1 MCPDRPGLRV
11 TLTNQKTN
19 RKNALVKMEDTTKG
33 PRVLTGD
40 TERMVEIEIPSLPC
54 RDTLETAERASSVR
68 EEARSQ
74 KVLEKTLWSLCLS
87 VHIIQYIQ

>member
-19 RKNALVKMEDTTKG
+19 RKLALLKMVDTTKLTKA
-33 PRVLTGD
+33 LTGD
-40 TERMVEIEIPSLPC
+40 TERMVEIEKPPLPC
-54 RDTLETAERASSVR
+54 RDTLETVDRASSVR